1 MRNLPESRHAPKLRV
16 FHKDRLYAVSHGKGE
31 NAPRGALLF
40 WRRANGIK
48 RSTTIRTPPPG
59 WQMTVWPGPPLPWTK
74 LPAPPGTPHASSS

>member
-16 FHKDRLYAVSHGKGE
+16 FHNDRLYAVSHGKGE

-48 RSTTIRTPPPG
+48 RSTTIRTPPPE
-59 WQMTVWPGPPLPWTK
+59 WQM
-74 LPAPPGTPHASSS
+74 AF